1 MATNVHLFK
10 FLFLLLFFSSFWTP
24 HGQQILDS
32 LKPGD
37 MLTSSSRLVSS
48 KQGFTL
54 MFTRSGLFERNCT
67 SLVISRNEG
76 SSKTYL
82 WFSGAN
88 DSEVLGLEN
97 NAGALIIRGQGGN
110 LTTLYSSTQ
119 PTTNGSTKRVLWQ
132 SFDNPGNA
140 LLPGMKLG
148 INHKTG
154 QTWSLRSWL
163 TRNLPVPG
171 PFSLEWDPKGR
182 QLIIRLREV
191 VYWKSGVLRENQFEN
206 NSPNLTLTYM
216 YHFKVIS
223 NADEDSFSFDYE
235 DQSQPLQ
242 WTLTDMGRIY
252 EGQKSI
258 ARTDDC
264 YGYNT
269 DGGCQRWNLS
279 VCRQPGF
286 TVELNR
292 SYVVNY
298 EQYNSKDPNLGMI
311 DCKANCLASCRCV
324 AYNTLYA
331 NWTVC
336 RFFTTIS
343 NLSPSEKEMTDMVS
357 IFYHQ
362 SL

>member
-48 KQGFTL
+48 KQGFPL

-110 LTTLYSSTQ
+110 LTTLYPSAQ
-119 PTTNGSTKRVLWQ
+119 PTTNGSTKLVKRGPSGHGLVLWQTIGLVLWQ

-140 LLPGMKLG
+140 LLRGMKLG

-163 TRNLPVPG
+163 TRNLPLPG

-223 NADEDSFSFDYE
+223 KD
-235 DQSQPLQ
+235 
-242 WTLTDMGRIY
+242 R
-252 EGQKSI
+252 KS
-258 ARTDDC
+258 
-264 YGYNT
+264 
-269 DGGCQRWNLS
+269 
-279 VCRQPGF
+279 
-286 TVELNR
+286 
-292 SYVVNY
+292 VV
-298 EQYNSKDPNLGMI
+298 
-311 DCKANCLASCRCV
+311 
-324 AYNTLYA
+324 
-331 NWTVC
+331 
-336 RFFTTIS
+336 
-343 NLSPSEKEMTDMVS
+343 
-357 IFYHQ
+357 
-362 SL
+362 